1 MEDISAKLERM
12 GSEKK
17 KEIFPM
23 TLVNV
28 NLVDAHNAFVSYI
41 AAANQN
47 HTDQDVLDDILQEK
61 VDRIAQYWDV
71 LTKLAQACLE
81 EQFSPLLSTLLQ
93 EWAIK
98 EAVEL
103 LLRYQNCVI
112 DPTHPGLQKSFWE
125 KLGRQHQ
132 SLSSELFLL
141 LQQGKEQ
148 RAQAERERAQNWQAV
163 AFKAFENQQN
173 QQQQF
178 QNAAFQWVQGQQQQN
193 QQWFQ
198 HQREMFGY
206 YQQANREWAN
216 AAMVGVQQ
224 AQLGVK
230 QWYDFAA
237 STQANVANMLA
248 GTEQRQ
254 AAVMEQAVHKANM
267 KKWTTRL
274 TIIGLVL
281 VGIVAMFGC
290 AFFAMMHLY

>member
-1 MEDISAKLERM
+1 
-12 GSEKK
+12 
-17 KEIFPM
+17 M

-47 HTDQDVLDDILQEK
+47 NTDLDVLEDVCQEK

-98 EAVEL
+98 EAAEL

-112 DPTHPGLQKSFWE
+112 DPTHSGLQKSFWE

-141 LQQGKEQ
+141 LQQSKEQ
-148 RAQAERERAQNWQAV
+148 RAQAERERAQNWQVV
-163 AFKAFENQQN
+163 ALKAFENQQN
-173 QQQQF
+173 QQNQF

-198 HQREMFGY
+198 HQREMFGS

-216 AAMVGVQQ
+216 VAMVGAQQ

-281 VGIVAMFGC
+281 VGIVSLFGC
-290 AFFAMMHLY
+290 AFFAMMRLY

>member
-1 MEDISAKLERM
+1 
-12 GSEKK
+12 
-17 KEIFPM
+17 M

-41 AAANQN
+41 VAANQN
-47 HTDQDVLDDILQEK
+47 HTDLDVLDDMLQEK

-81 EQFSPLLSTLLQ
+81 EQLSPLLSTLLQ

-103 LLRYQNCVI
+103 LLRYRNGVI

-148 RAQAERERAQNWQAV
+148 RAQTERERAQNWQAV

-178 QNAAFQWVQGQQQQN
+178 QNAAFQWVQGQQQMN

-198 HQREMFGY
+198 HQQEMFSR
-206 YQQANREWAN
+206 YQQSNQQWAN
-216 AAMVGVQQ
+216 VAMSGVQQ
-224 AQLGVK
+224 AQAGVK

-237 STQANVANMLA
+237 ATQQTVENWMA

-254 AAVMEQAVHKANM
+254 AAVVEQAVHKANM

-281 VGIVAMFGC
+281 VGIVALFGC

>member
-1 MEDISAKLERM
+1 
-12 GSEKK
+12 
-17 KEIFPM
+17 M

-47 HTDQDVLDDILQEK
+47 NTDLGVLDDVHQEK
-61 VDRIAQYWDV
+61 IARIAQYWDV

-98 EAVEL
+98 EAAEL
-103 LLRYQNCVI
+103 LLRYQNCAI
-112 DPTHPGLQKSFWE
+112 DPTHSGLQKSFWE

-141 LQQGKEQ
+141 LKQGKEQ

-173 QQQQF
+173 QQNQF

-198 HQREMFGY
+198 HQREMFGS
-206 YQQANREWAN
+206 YQQANREWEN
-216 AAMVGVQQ
+216 VAMVGAQQ
-224 AQLGVK
+224 AQLGMK

-237 STQANVANMLA
+237 GTQANVANMLA

-254 AAVMEQAVHKANM
+254 ASVMEQAVRKANM

-274 TIIGLVL
+274 IIIGLVL
-281 VGIVAMFGC
+281 VGIVSLFGC

>member
-1 MEDISAKLERM
+1 MEDISVELERM
-12 GSEKK
+12 GIEKK

-41 AAANQN
+41 VAANQN
-47 HTDQDVLDDILQEK
+47 HTDLDVLDDMLQEK

-81 EQFSPLLSTLLQ
+81 EQLSPLLSTLLQ

-103 LLRYQNCVI
+103 LLRYRNGVI

-148 RAQAERERAQNWQAV
+148 RAQTERERAQNWQAV

-178 QNAAFQWVQGQQQQN
+178 QNAAFQWVQGQQQMN

-198 HQREMFGY
+198 HQQEMFSR
-206 YQQANREWAN
+206 YQQSNQQWAN
-216 AAMVGVQQ
+216 VAMSGVQQ
-224 AQLGVK
+224 AQAGVK

-237 STQANVANMLA
+237 ATQQTVENWMA

-254 AAVMEQAVHKANM
+254 AAVVEQAVHKANM

-281 VGIVAMFGC
+281 VGIVALFGC

>member
-1 MEDISAKLERM
+1 M
-12 GSEKK
+12 GIEK

-28 NLVDAHNAFVSYI
+28 NLADAHNAFVSYI

-47 HTDQDVLDDILQEK
+47 NTDLNVLEDVYQEK
-61 VDRIAQYWDV
+61 VDRIAQYWNT
-71 LTKLAQACLE
+71 LTRLAQACLE
-81 EQFSPLLSTLLQ
+81 EQLSPLLSTLLQ

-112 DPTHPGLQKSFWE
+112 DPTHSGLQKSFWE

-148 RAQAERERAQNWQAV
+148 RAQAERERAQSWQVV
-163 AFKAFENQQN
+163 AQKAFENQQN

-178 QNAAFQWVQGQQQQN
+178 QQAAFQWVQGQQQQN
-193 QQWFQ
+193 QQWFE
-198 HQREMFGY
+198 HQREMFVQ

-216 AAMVGVQQ
+216 VALAGVQQ
-224 AQLGVK
+224 AQVGMK

-237 STQANVANMLA
+237 STQANVAHMLA

-254 AAVMEQAVHKANM
+254 AAVIEQAMRKANV
-267 KKWTTRL
+267 KKWGTRFA
-274 TIIGLVL
+274 IIGLVL
-281 VGIVAMFGC
+281 VGMVSLFGC
-290 AFFAMMHLY
+290 AFFALVHLY

>member
-1 MEDISAKLERM
+1 
-12 GSEKK
+12 
-17 KEIFPM
+17 M
-23 TLVNV
+23 TCINI
-28 NLVDAHNAFVSYI
+28 NLSDAHNAFVSYI
-41 AAANQN
+41 AAANQHN
-47 HTDQDVLDDILQEK
+47 TDVYVLEDVLQEK
-61 VDRIAQYWDV
+61 LDRINQYWNV
-71 LTKLAQACLE
+71 LSQLATACLE
-81 EQFSPLLSTLLQ
+81 EQLSPLLSTLLQ

-103 LLRYQNCVI
+103 MLRYQNCFI
-112 DPTHPGLQKSFWE
+112 DPTDQGLQKSFWE
-125 KLGRQHQ
+125 KLCRQHQ
-132 SLSSELFLL
+132 SLSSELFLQ

-148 RAQAERERAQNWQAV
+148 RAQVERERTQNWQSV
-163 AFKAFENQQN
+163 AQKAFENQQN

-178 QNAAFQWVQGQQQQN
+178 QNAALQWVQGQQQMN

-198 HQREMFGY
+198 HQQEVFSR
-206 YQQANREWAN
+206 YQQSNQQWAN
-216 AAMVGVQQ
+216 VAMVGAQQ

-237 STQANVANMLA
+237 TTQQTIENWMA

-254 AAVMEQAVHKANM
+254 AAVVEQAVHRGNM

-281 VGIVAMFGC
+281 VGIVGLFGC

>member
-1 MEDISAKLERM
+1 
-12 GSEKK
+12 
-17 KEIFPM
+17 M

-81 EQFSPLLSTLLQ
+81 EQLSPLLSTLLQ

-103 LLRYQNCVI
+103 LLRYRNGVI

-148 RAQAERERAQNWQAV
+148 RAQTERERAQNWQAV

-178 QNAAFQWVQGQQQQN
+178 QNAAFQWVQGQQQMN

-198 HQREMFGY
+198 HQQEMFSR
-206 YQQANREWAN
+206 YQQSNQQWAN
-216 AAMVGVQQ
+216 VAMSGVQQ
-224 AQLGVK
+224 AQAGVK

-237 STQANVANMLA
+237 ATQQTVENWMA

-254 AAVMEQAVHKANM
+254 AAVVEQAVHKANM

-281 VGIVAMFGC
+281 VGIVALFGC